1 MRSAVLGLDLGW
13 LCVDEA
19 LSFKA
24 LHIFSHSV
32 LTHTCGITYCGVA
45 RMALK
50 GFPILAVHEKSIYYD
65 LSGRQV
71 KVEDGFRQWKIIAG
85 VISFLGVVVKQWDTS
100 CVK

>member
-1 MRSAVLGLDLGW
+1 MRSAVLSLDLGW

-24 LHIFSHSV
+24 LHVLSHGV
-32 LTHTCGITYCGVA
+32 LTHACGIAYGGVA
-45 RMALK
+45 RMALESI
-50 GFPILAVHEKSIYYD
+50 PILAVHEECIYNY

-85 VISFLGVVVKQWDTS
+85 DISLVGIVI
-100 CVK
+100 

>member
-1 MRSAVLGLDLGW
+1 MRSAILGLDLGW

-19 LSFKA
+19 FSFKA
-24 LHIFSHSV
+24 LHVLSHGV
-32 LTHTCGITYCGVA
+32 FAHACGIAYCGVA

-50 GFPILAVHEKSIYYD
+50 GFPILAVQEESIYNY

-71 KVEDGFRQWKIIAG
+71 KIEDGFGQRKIIAG

-100 CVK
+100 CVE

>member
-1 MRSAVLGLDLGW
+1 MRSAVLSLDLGW

-24 LHIFSHSV
+24 LNVFSHGV
-32 LTHTCGITYCGVA
+32 FAHACGITYCGIT

-50 GFPILAVHEKSIYYD
+50 CFPILAVHEESVYNY

-71 KVEDGFRQWKIIAG
+71 KVEDGFWQRKIIAG
-85 VISFLGVVVKQWDTS
+85 VITFLGVVVKQWDTS
-100 CVK
+100 CVE